1 MSKTERITGD
11 LTIDPTGNFK
21 VSAPIV
27 AQSLTTTQ
35 RTSLTGVNGMIIY
48 NSTLSK
54 LQAYAGGAWVSLH

>member
-35 RTSLTGVNGMIIY
+35 RNNLTGVNGMIIY
-48 NSTLSK
+48 KIVRSA
-54 LQAYAGGAWVSLH
+54 LQVVFLKVF